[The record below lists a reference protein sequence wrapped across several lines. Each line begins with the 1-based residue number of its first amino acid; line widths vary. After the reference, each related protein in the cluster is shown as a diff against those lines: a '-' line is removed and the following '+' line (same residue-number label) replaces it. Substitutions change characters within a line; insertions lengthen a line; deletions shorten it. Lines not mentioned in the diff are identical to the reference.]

1 MFLIAVALLFILMTV
16 LLQFYFRYNTLF
28 LKAACTSVGVMLS
41 LWAVLKKAD
50 VFSILVFCALLLCM
64 AADVIL
70 ELRFVIGMLVFLC
83 GHLFL
88 IAALLQFAQPQWV
101 SLLLW
106 LLLYSGTVL
115 LFRKYIPQ
123 LGSRFL
129 PFMVYP
135 VILLGMLSLA
145 LPLPFMLHNTGSWLF
160 AAGAFLFSCSDLLLA
175 HNIITENHQRWRSH
189 LVMYWY
195 EPAIFLLALSV
206 FYR

>member
-101 SLLLW
+101 SLLL
-106 LLLYSGTVL
+106 GC
-115 LFRKYIPQ
+115 FFIAA
-123 LGSRFL
+123 
-129 PFMVYP
+129 
-135 VILLGMLSLA
+135 LS
-145 LPLPFMLHNTGSWLF
+145 
-160 AAGAFLFSCSDLLLA
+160 SCSA
-175 HNIITENHQRWRSH
+175 NIFHSWGADFSPSWFIR
-189 LVMYWY
+189 LFYW
-195 EPAIFLLALSV
+195 ACFH
-206 FYR
+206 